1 MNRRVLVE
9 SLVVCGLGILSIV
22 EGIRLTFMEH
32 IQMYDVLGPGTYNAG
47 VGVLLVAVGVGYA
60 LSFRNEKPKKEGA
73 DRGMNPFQEQMI
85 AMFAIL
91 GMYITLIHFV
101 GYLSATLVFFLLMNR
116 VVGFRSW
123 WMNGGM
129 SLGVSLAFYLLF
141 VHGLDMIFPK
151 GVFLEWIGG
160 GS

>member
-1 MNRRVLVE
+1 MME
-9 SLVVCGLGILSIV
+9 SLVVLGLGILSIV
-22 EGIRLTFMEH
+22 EGVRLTYMEH

-47 VGVLLVAVGVGYA
+47 VGVLLVVISVVYAV
-60 LSFRNEKPKKEGA
+60 SFRGERQKKEGA
-73 DRGMNPFQEQMI
+73 DPGKSQFKQQMVV
-85 AMFAIL
+85 MFATL

-123 WMNGGM
+123 WANGSM
-129 SLGVSLAFYLLF
+129 SLAVSMAFYLLF

-151 GVFLEWIGG
+151 GALLEWIGG
-160 GS
+160 GF